1 MKKTLLLFL
10 FLLAHSFYAQEYVF
24 GKITSEQ
31 NLELSGVLILNTRTD
46 EKTYSDSDGNFMIS
60 AKIMMHCDS

>member
-10 FLLAHSFYAQEYVF
+10 FILAHSLYAQEYIF

-31 NLELSGVLILNTRTD
+31 NIELSGVLILTPEQTKKPIPTAM
-46 EKTYSDSDGNFMIS
+46 EIL
-60 AKIMMHCDS
+60 

>member
-10 FLLAHSFYAQEYVF
+10 FILTNSFHAQEYIF

-46 EKTYSDSDGNFMIS
+46 EKAYSDSDGNL
-60 AKIMMHCDS
+60 